1 MAGSLPQ
8 GEALLLARLG
18 RSFGRFGWAARRLAI
33 VIWFIVGMDRG
44 GTLGFGKS
52 ACLLQGS
59 MQGEFDLAV
68 EAPELIVGPSPKC
81 FEHFGLDSEQ
91 KTVAFGHRLID
102 PIPEAS

>member
-1 MAGSLPQ
+1 
-8 GEALLLARLG
+8 
-18 RSFGRFGWAARRLAI
+18 
-33 VIWFIVGMDRG
+33 
-44 GTLGFGKS
+44 
-52 ACLLQGS
+52 